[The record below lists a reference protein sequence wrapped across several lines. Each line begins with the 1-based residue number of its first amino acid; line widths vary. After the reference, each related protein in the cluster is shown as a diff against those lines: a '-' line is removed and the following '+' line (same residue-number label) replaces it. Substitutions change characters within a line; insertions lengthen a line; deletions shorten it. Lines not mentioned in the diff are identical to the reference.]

1 MRTEQAK
8 GGKGLV
14 AFGTLMREVPT
25 VFTILR
31 HLPLLLYLDV
41 QLGSD
46 ASRLLNVVCTH
57 KRHSFR
63 KCSKTTM

>member
-1 MRTEQAK
+1 M
-8 GGKGLV
+8 

-57 KRHSFR
+57 ERHSFR